1 MWIFNS
7 NNFIMPHQ
15 FVQNKF
21 VQEFVVIS
29 LLICAWDECF
39 LVIFLIFQFAFW
51 FPVAVNH
58 GTQGKTRD
66 CILWINGDIVHLAT
80 GGIWVH
86 CSLILYLLIHFF
98 FSIQFYVDYLG
109 CVLKTSQ
116 WCSRACAAS
125 ENCSAWKYIH
135 LKSTYAVSD
144 YSRKWGRWFWML
156 PEVAKIL

>member
-1 MWIFNS
+1 MFKWIWKNLDWIA
-7 NNFIMPHQ
+7 NLIEH
-15 FVQNKF
+15 
-21 VQEFVVIS
+21 S
-29 LLICAWDECF
+29 LVFFMYGWIYLCMGWV
-39 LVIFLIFQFAFW
+39 LPGHFLIFQYAFW
-51 FPVAVNH
+51 FPVAVNR

-66 CILWINGDIVHLAT
+66 CILWINGGIVHLAT

-98 FSIQFYVDYLG
+98 SIQFYVDYLG

-116 WCSRACAAS
+116 GCSRACAAS

-156 PEVAKIL
+156 PEVTKIL